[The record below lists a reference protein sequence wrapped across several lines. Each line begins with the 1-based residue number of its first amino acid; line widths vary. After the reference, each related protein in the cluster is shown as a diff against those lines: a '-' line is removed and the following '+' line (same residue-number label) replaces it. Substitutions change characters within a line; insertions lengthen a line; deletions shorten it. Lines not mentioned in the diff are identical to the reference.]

1 MRRGAAPSVT
11 NHPPPQAWRVW
22 AALGAIYVIWGST
35 YLAIRLM
42 VETVPPALGAGV
54 RFVLAGVLMLA
65 VLVAPGGGLRAIA
78 VSGRAL
84 LGAATV
90 GTLLAAGGNGLV
102 TVAERNVPSGLA
114 ALLIATVPLW
124 IVLYRT
130 LSGDRVARATLGGV
144 ALGFTGVAIL
154 LLPGGRP
161 DAVRIGMAL
170 LIVLAAAS
178 WGLGSVVAQRVET
191 PADPLVST
199 AWQLLSGG
207 VVLVAGGLLAGEGG
221 SVDVSAFST
230 KSLLA
235 LAYLIL
241 IGSIVAFTCYSW
253 LLAHAPISQVATY
266 AYVNPVIAVA
276 LGAVFLSEEVAALT
290 VAGMALVVG
299 SVALTVRQES
309 GGSGPPGPAEGRDE
323 LRETTETATV
333 PVASRN

>member
-1 MRRGAAPSVT
+1 
-11 NHPPPQAWRVW
+11 
-22 AALGAIYVIWGST
+22 
-35 YLAIRLM
+35 
-42 VETVPPALGAGV
+42 
-54 RFVLAGVLMLA
+54 
-65 VLVAPGGGLRAIA
+65 
-78 VSGRAL
+78 
-84 LGAATV
+84 
-90 GTLLAAGGNGLV
+90 
-102 TVAERNVPSGLA
+102 
-114 ALLIATVPLW
+114 
-124 IVLYRT
+124 
-130 LSGDRVARATLGGV
+130 
-144 ALGFTGVAIL
+144 VAIL